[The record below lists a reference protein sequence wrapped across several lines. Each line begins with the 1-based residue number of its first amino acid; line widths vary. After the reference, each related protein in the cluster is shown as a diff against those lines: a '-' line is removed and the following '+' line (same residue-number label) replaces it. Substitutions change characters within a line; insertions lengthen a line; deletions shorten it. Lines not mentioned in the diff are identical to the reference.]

1 MGLYICLVHCNGSC
15 YVLYCFVLLSKTV
28 SSMDFAVLGL
38 CVLRVCG
45 LIDLFAY
52 VDVQN

>member
-1 MGLYICLVHCNGSC
+1 MGRAMYYI
-15 YVLYCFVLLSKTV
+15 VLVLLSKTV

-45 LIDLFAY
+45 LIHLFAY